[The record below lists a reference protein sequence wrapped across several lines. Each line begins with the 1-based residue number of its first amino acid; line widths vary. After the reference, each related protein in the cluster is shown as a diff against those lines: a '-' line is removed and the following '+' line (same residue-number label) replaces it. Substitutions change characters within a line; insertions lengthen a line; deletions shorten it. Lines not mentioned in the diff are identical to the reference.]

1 MRSCP
6 EGLLG
11 CKLNC
16 MILASFASSS
26 NGRSSGSSNNS
37 RSSGSSSSNSS
48 SSGSSSNSYWYKL
61 PLVTVAKG
69 HLDPP
74 VLAGF

>member
-26 NGRSSGSSNNS
+26 NGRSSGSS
-37 RSSGSSSSNSS
+37 
-48 SSGSSSNSYWYKL
+48 SNSYWYKL

>member
-16 MILASFASSS
+16 IILASFASSS
-26 NGRSSGSSNNS
+26 NGRSSGSSSNS
-37 RSSGSSSSNSS
+37 RSSGSSSSSS
-48 SSGSSSNSYWYKL
+48 GGGSSSNSYWYKL

>member
-26 NGRSSGSSNNS
+26 NGRSSGSS
-37 RSSGSSSSNSS
+37 SSNSR

>member
-11 CKLNC
+11 CGLNC
-16 MILASFASSS
+16 LILASFASSS
-26 NGRSSGSSNNS
+26 NGRSSG
-37 RSSGSSSSNSS
+37 GSSNSR